1 MKRSSL
7 SSSIFNTYSG
17 EFAGLLWKK
26 AMTMASRWI
35 CESVTKKHSQAQWN
49 EEDKKPICL
58 FIQSRTYC
66 TPHQPDLSAFTK
78 WPVQSHLLT
87 ASMTAFIILDQAKNI
102 HWAHL
107 LQCCKSCT
115 CDLKTLRH
123 KNIWRDWKTGRA
135 YLSSKEPNEMWDCKI
150 SRIITLASAVIQW
163 AVKPWAD
170 IK

>member
-1 MKRSSL
+1 MCLCTCIHYIVRTYLQQCSL
-7 SSSIFNTYSG
+7 LISYEAVFIVYLYIC
-17 EFAGLLWKK
+17 EFVGLLWKK

-35 CESVTKKHSQAQWN
+35 CEPVTKKHTQDQWN

-66 TPHQPDLSAFTK
+66 TPHRPDLSAFTK

-102 HWAHL
+102 HWAHF

-123 KNIWRDWKTGRA
+123 KN
-135 YLSSKEPNEMWDCKI
+135 
-150 SRIITLASAVIQW
+150 RIIRPENRECMS
-163 AVKPWAD
+163 KF
-170 IK
+170 